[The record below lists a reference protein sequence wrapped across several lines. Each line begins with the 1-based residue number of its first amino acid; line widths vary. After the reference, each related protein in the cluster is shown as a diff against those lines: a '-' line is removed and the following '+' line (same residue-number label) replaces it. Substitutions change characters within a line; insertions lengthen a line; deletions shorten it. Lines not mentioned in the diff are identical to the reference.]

1 MQKIKVHDLG
11 IIKYADALDIQT
23 IKFNELIN
31 NKINERSN
39 SDAHF
44 LYLCEHQPVITLG
57 KAANQQNILLSEDF
71 LKEKGI
77 DVVAINRG
85 GDVTFH
91 GPGQITGYP
100 ILDLDFFTSDLK
112 VYMRM
117 LEEVMILTIASYG
130 IEGYR
135 IEDATGVWVNSR
147 QDNQPKK
154 IAAFG
159 VKTSRWITMHGFAL
173 NVDVDLNYFN
183 YINPCGFTDKGV
195 TSIKNEIGNEVDIDE
210 VKQVLLDN
218 FAKVFEAYLVNHNK
232 QETSNVDKRNQLQ
245 ENPFAFKITKDSKV
259 IIYRSNKQI
268 KIIPEKLAVD
278 FIKLVNQDADEVTIQ
293 LTLAKLTGNYKH
305 GNEKLNA

>member
-1 MQKIKVHDLG
+1 MQKLNVRDLG
-11 IIKYADALDIQT
+11 IINYADALAIQT
-23 IKFNELIN
+23 QQFNKLID

-44 LYLCEHQPVITLG
+44 LYVCEHEPVITLG
-57 KAANQQNILLSEDF
+57 KAANEQNILLSKEF

-77 DVVAINRG
+77 EVEHINRG

-100 ILDLDFFTSDLK
+100 VLDLDFFTSDLK
-112 VYMRM
+112 VYMRL
-117 LEEVMILTIASYG
+117 LEEVIIQTIANYN
-130 IEGYR
+130 IQGYR

-147 QDNQPKK
+147 IDNQPKK

-195 TSIKNEIGNEVDIDE
+195 TNMIQESGNGNQDIRINE

-218 FAKVFEAYLVNHNK
+218 FAKVF
-232 QETSNVDKRNQLQ
+232 NVEMLK
-245 ENPFAFKITKDSKV
+245 
-259 IIYRSNKQI
+259 
-268 KIIPEKLAVD
+268 
-278 FIKLVNQDADEVTIQ
+278 
-293 LTLAKLTGNYKH
+293 
-305 GNEKLNA
+305 